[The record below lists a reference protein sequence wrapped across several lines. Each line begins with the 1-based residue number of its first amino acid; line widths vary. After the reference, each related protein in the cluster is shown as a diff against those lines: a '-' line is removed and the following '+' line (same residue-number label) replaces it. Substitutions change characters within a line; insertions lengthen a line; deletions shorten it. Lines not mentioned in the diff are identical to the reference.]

1 MKTSGTQFNLMIE
14 FMERNGDLS
23 KPATHIQHG
32 RPWVTKKWQE
42 LAALLN
48 GDPSGSEKSEEKW
61 RKVWSDFKNSCKK
74 KVARINKSINGT
86 GGGPALTSH
95 LTDAEQRVVAM
106 VGIQAAI
113 GLDVEEVGFG
123 QVETHIDTK
132 PPTTTREPA
141 LPDPEDWNMPG
152 TSQSPP
158 HFPGEVE
165 LEPPLVPEEKAWEPP
180 KKKKK
185 KEEIADLYIQ
195 CEKDARERERE
206 RDDRFYE
213 IERER
218 IRQRDIELQQRDR
231 ELTLQAQWLQFMRDG
246 MSLLERFLYERS

>member
-61 RKVWSDFKNSCKK
+61 RK
-74 KVARINKSINGT
+74 
-86 GGGPALTSH
+86 
-95 LTDAEQRVVAM
+95 
-106 VGIQAAI
+106 
-113 GLDVEEVGFG
+113 
-123 QVETHIDTK
+123 VETHIDTK

-246 MSLLERFLYERS
+246 MSLLERFLHERS